1 MLSLNVLKPLFC
13 ALVALAYF
21 GAAGAISPE
30 YAVARRQAA
39 SRTIEAREIMTNGE
53 RLRRGLPPL
62 PPRSLYPTRTGVV
75 ARWRSQPSGISY
87 ERRCIEVK
95 KKGNTGGFPTSYISD
110 LFVSGTGTFG
120 VTNNKNRCLE
130 VLVPSNNGPF
140 SLAIDGE
147 NGNEKYL
154 GLALRSGRNYVLPV
168 KAVQSSDLVEDGNSN
183 DSGFGSNNT
192 PYSRSAVWSKINADD
207 VSVTW
212 NGNQVKF
219 WMRENPGPANDPKR
233 IYFAIN
239 SGYSNDFNDD
249 FEVELRYVNPTNGN

>member
-21 GAAGAISPE
+21 GAVGAISPK

-39 SRTIEAREIMTNGE
+39 SRTIGAREIMTNAE
-53 RLRRGLPPL
+53 RLRRGFPPL
-62 PPRSLYPTRTGVV
+62 PPRSLNPTRTGL
-75 ARWRSQPSGISY
+75 APRTPSGISSQ
-87 ERRCIEVK
+87 RKCIEVK

-110 LFVSGTGTFG
+110 IFVPGTGTFG

-147 NGNEKYL
+147 NGSERYL
-154 GLALRSGRNYVLPV
+154 GLALRNGRDYVLPV
-168 KAVQSSDLVEDGNSN
+168 KAAQGQTQDQNSN

-192 PYSRSAVWSKINADD
+192 PSSRSAVWSKNNSDD

-212 NGNQVKF
+212 SGYSVTF
-219 WMRENPGPANDPKR
+219 WMRENPGPANNPKA

-239 SGYSNDFNDD
+239 NGYSNDFNDD
-249 FEVELRYVNPTNGN
+249 FEVVLSYVNPTNGN